1 MTRPDFAKA
10 VGDALGVKAWTLP
23 AVSHAESGKRA
34 FSASEIAAVARVL
47 DVLPGALFLIPLDV
61 DGVKIGKNPEPAPRN
76 DVQRLGARLDPDS
89 PMEYVTEIG
98 RAVGL
103 WREQA
108 GEIAEALQGLAVR
121 IAEQTERVQGLVSD
135 ADDIESLAM
144 TARVQ
149 MLRYVQGSTPE
160 IESPED

>member
-1 MTRPDFAKA
+1 MSREGFRRA

-34 FSASEIAAVARVL
+34 FTASEIAAVARVL

-61 DGVKIGKNPEPAPRN
+61 DAVMIGRNDEPTLRE

-103 WREQA
+103 WRDQA
-108 GEIAEALQGLAVR
+108 GEIATDLQLLALK
-121 IAEQTERVQGLVSD
+121 IAEQTERVQRLVGD

-160 IESPED
+160 IEITED